1 MGGGPAIDD
10 SGCAAGAAGLTLDV
24 LPDKP
29 SGSQPMERSA
39 MDIDKMQVSR
49 KSVIVGAGVGLA
61 AAALAACSG
70 GSDSGSGESGG
81 QPSGEAPEETA
92 GAGTEQLA
100 TTAEVPVG
108 SGVIVGETIITQP
121 VAGDFK
127 AFSAVCTHSG
137 CLIDEVADG
146 TINCPCH
153 GSKFSLD
160 GAVVN
165 GPAARPLTEETITVQ
180 GESIVAG

>member
-1 MGGGPAIDD
+1 
-10 SGCAAGAAGLTLDV
+10 
-24 LPDKP
+24 
-29 SGSQPMERSA
+29 
-39 MDIDKMQVSR
+39 MDFDKMQVSR

-61 AAALAACSG
+61 AATLAACSG
-70 GSDSGSGESGG
+70 GDSGDSGG
-81 QPSGEAPEETA
+81 EASEAVAAPEELT
-92 GAGTEQLA
+92 
-100 TTAEVPVG
+100 TTADVPVG
-108 SGVIVGETIITQP
+108 SGIIVGETIITQP

-137 CLIDEVADG
+137 CLINAVADG

-160 GAVVN
+160 GAVVR

-180 GESIVAG
+180 GDSIVTAASVQPRS

>member
-1 MGGGPAIDD
+1 
-10 SGCAAGAAGLTLDV
+10 
-24 LPDKP
+24 
-29 SGSQPMERSA
+29 

-49 KSVIVGAGVGLA
+49 KSLIVGAGMGLA
-61 AAALAACSG
+61 AGALAACSG
-70 GSDSGSGESGG
+70 GDSGDSGGSGG
-81 QPSGEAPEETA
+81 QPEELSAPEELT
-92 GAGTEQLA
+92 
-100 TTAEVPVG
+100 TTADVPVG

-137 CLIDEVADG
+137 CLINEVADG

-180 GESIVAG
+180 GDSIVAG

>member
-1 MGGGPAIDD
+1 
-10 SGCAAGAAGLTLDV
+10 
-24 LPDKP
+24 
-29 SGSQPMERSA
+29 

-61 AAALAACSG
+61 AATLAACSG
-70 GSDSGSGESGG
+70 GDSGDSSDSG
-81 QPSGEAPEETA
+81 GEASGAASEE
-92 GAGTEQLA
+92 LI
-100 TTAEVPVG
+100 TTADVPVG
-108 SGVIVGETIITQP
+108 SGIIVGETIITQP

-137 CLIDEVADG
+137 CLINVVADG
-146 TINCPCH
+146 TLNCPCH

-160 GAVVN
+160 GAVVR

-180 GESIVAG
+180 GDSIVAG

>member
-1 MGGGPAIDD
+1 
-10 SGCAAGAAGLTLDV
+10 
-24 LPDKP
+24 
-29 SGSQPMERSA
+29 
-39 MDIDKMQVSR
+39 MDIDRMQVSR
-49 KSVIVGAGVGLA
+49 KAVIVGAGVGLA
-61 AAALAACSG
+61 ATALAACSSG
-70 GSDSGSGESGG
+70 GDSGDSGGEPSGES
-81 QPSGEAPEETA
+81 PAAPEELTA
-92 GAGTEQLA
+92 
-100 TTAEVPVG
+100 TADVPVG

-121 VAGDFK
+121 EAGDFK

-137 CLIDEVADG
+137 CLINEVAGG

-180 GESIVAG
+180 GDSIVAG